1 MKKTNKKKKLKRK
14 KKLILSLKLKR
25 YQQES
30 KQSKKGVNQ
39 QALEEENLRDCVNCD
54 YSKRCS
60 DDAKR
65 HHGHYSPQCTIG
77 DEVHQLRI
85 CARTLSY
92 AFKNAFPYLT
102 S

>member
-1 MKKTNKKKKLKRK
+1 MKKINKKKKLKRK
-14 KKLILSLKLKR
+14 RKTVLTLKMKR
-25 YQQES
+25 YQEKREQIQKS
-30 KQSKKGVNQ
+30 
-39 QALEEENLRDCVNCD
+39 ALQKATEEENMRDCVNCD